1 MAISVKQFLLLILFV
16 CFALAALMNSERALM
31 LEIVK
36 LVTFGT
42 LVVMGYGIWANNG
55 ASRAYCI
62 GFVVWG
68 GLYYIQ
74 FVVLQSEVVD
84 LGTDNLLRWLGQ
96 YLEQGRVIWAVYE
109 KTGHLLLSLFFGIIG
124 GLITV
129 YFYYK
134 RQRMLVREHG
144 TSSE

>member
-16 CFALAALMNSERALM
+16 CFALAALTNSERALM

-55 ASRAYCI
+55 VSRAYCI

-68 GLYYIQ
+68 GLYYIH

-109 KTGHLLLSLFFGIIG
+109 KTGHLLLSLIFGIIG

-129 YFYYK
+129 YFYHK
-134 RQRMLVREHG
+134 RQRMLVCEHG